1 MAVARVQVGRVT
13 ADKTKV
19 SIMDY
24 IIHTLQKYPEIAI
37 YLTIAVGFW
46 VGNLS
51 LGKFNLG
58 VVTSTLLAGLLI
70 GQVHLVIP
78 PVLQSTFFA
87 MFLFAVG
94 YAVGPQFIRALKS
107 DGISQVFF
115 TILVCASGLVTA
127 ILLGKMLHYDAAL
140 TAGLLSGGYTN
151 STVLGVATD
160 LLNQVNQMPGGVKV
174 AMALMPVAYAVTYP
188 SVLPVLP
195 GSWPRLPRK
204 CWVSIWP
211 KSARAMKKKTATAT
225 PWAALLTAS
234 FPPVPSC

>member
-1 MAVARVQVGRVT
+1 MTAGPDSRLAAV
-13 ADKTKV
+13 DKV

-140 TAGLLSGGYTN
+140 PACC
-151 STVLGVATD
+151 
-160 LLNQVNQMPGGVKV
+160 
-174 AMALMPVAYAVTYP
+174 PVAIPTP
-188 SVLPVLP
+188 P
-195 GSWPRLPRK
+195 
-204 CWVSIWP
+204 CWAWQPTCSTR
-211 KSARAMKKKTATAT
+211 STRCL
-225 PWAALLTAS
+225 AA
-234 FPPVPSC
+234 